1 MNQITKINFCIFKSM
16 LFLSVSLVFVLSANA
31 QTVTNNSPQLT
42 CTEQH
47 VDTVNPGLIYQ
58 VVEKMPQFPGG
69 EKALLDYIGHNLKYP
84 IDAQEKGIQGRVIVR
99 FIVTKTGKVE
109 QVEVL
114 RSLCPSADQEA
125 LRVISSLPNWI
136 PGEQKGVK
144 VGVYYTV
151 PITFKLTNNSK
162 SNSID
167 PTKKPLMILDGKIA
181 PKDYNFAALNK
192 DSIEPIDV
200 ITPDKKEKLA
210 EIALR
215 YQANTSNG
223 AIIIATKAYTR
234 QNGPGVLTK
243 YGLTTD
249 EKVYVVIEKMPEFPG
264 GQQALLNYIGRNLRY
279 PVEAQMKGIQGTV
292 IVRFVV
298 TSTGKV
304 NKVEVIRKLFPALDA
319 ESVRVVASLPEWIP
333 GEQKGKKV
341 NVYYTLPIKFK
352 LE

>member
-1 MNQITKINFCIFKSM
+1 M
-16 LFLSVSLVFVLSANA
+16 LVLSVSLVLAHFSNA
-31 QTVTNNSPQLT
+31 QTVTKNSPQLT

-47 VDTVNPGLIYQ
+47 VDSVNPGLIYQ
-58 VVEKMPQFPGG
+58 VVDKMPQFPGG

-99 FIVTKTGKVE
+99 FIVTKIGKVE

-125 LRVISSLPNWI
+125 LRVVNSLPNWT

-144 VGVYYTV
+144 VGVYYTL
-151 PITFKLTNNSK
+151 PISFKLINSTNERTRLVKENQVFIVDGNRLPVGFDLNTLKPDNIANVQVIKPQTDIIKAELIAKYGPDGASGVVL
-162 SNSID
+162 I
-167 PTKKPLMILDGKIA
+167 TRKPLIFA
-181 PKDYNFAALNK
+181 PKI
-192 DSIEPIDV
+192 DSVKPSILE
-200 ITPDKKEKLA
+200 
-210 EIALR
+210 
-215 YQANTSNG
+215 SNG
-223 AIIIATKAYTR
+223 
-234 QNGPGVLTK
+234 
-243 YGLTTD
+243 D
-249 EKVYVVIEKMPEFPG
+249 KVYEVIDKMPEFPG
-264 GQQALLNYIGRNLRY
+264 GQQALLSYIGHNLRY